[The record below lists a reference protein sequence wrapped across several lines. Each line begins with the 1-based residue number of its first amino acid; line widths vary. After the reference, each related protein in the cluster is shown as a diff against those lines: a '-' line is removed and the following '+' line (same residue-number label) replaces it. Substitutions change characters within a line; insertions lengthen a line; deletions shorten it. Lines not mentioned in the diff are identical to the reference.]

1 MDEVLRQHCH
11 PGILHPAGRIVLI
24 GFPVPTEQKNLLEK
38 AGIRKD
44 IWTGNA
50 PDPYLQ
56 MVALLG
62 SFILFVKQV
71 SWLTYHHLSPPSHRF
86 LCNGFFRGRLL
97 DHSDRIAGDSH
108 SVPF

>member
-1 MDEVLRQHCH
+1 MKFFDSIVIR
-11 PGILHPAGRIVLI
+11 GFFILPAGPSSSAFLFR
-24 GFPVPTEQKNLLEK
+24 QNKKNLLEK

-71 SWLTYHHLSPPSHRF
+71 SWLTYHHLSRPSHRF